1 MFSEISPADA
11 QPFADLSNWAIAG
24 VFVTYFL
31 GFFIRGAFGFG
42 SNMPI
47 VLITAWIF
55 GPHHAILVV
64 LLASLV
70 AQAHLLPQG
79 VRSADWEVTKPL
91 LAGMLVGSI
100 GGTWAF
106 TELEGDWLMFV
117 MGVLIGSIV
126 LFDQFSLFEKIGQK
140 INLRSRR
147 VAGVLSLFSGG
158 AGAISGGGG
167 IYFLAV
173 YLKIACATP
182 ASLRGTSMVTAGV
195 LMFVRL
201 ALLIVAGMFSLGM
214 VLETTLLTPMIFLGT
229 WTGTRFFR
237 ASSPARFY
245 AALQILLLCAALAI
259 TIKGLI
265 KII

>member
-1 MFSEISPADA
+1 M
-11 QPFADLSNWAIAG
+11 
-24 VFVTYFL
+24 FVTYFL

-47 VLITAWIF
+47 VLVTAWIL

-70 AQAHLLPQG
+70 AQTHLIPQG
-79 VRSADWEVTKPL
+79 LRSADWKVAKPL
-91 LAGMLVGSI
+91 LAGMLVGSAA
-100 GGTWAF
+100 GTWAF
-106 TELEGDWLMFV
+106 TVLEGDWLMFV
-117 MGVLIGSIV
+117 MGALIGSIV
-126 LFDQFSLFEKIGQK
+126 LFDRFSLFEKMSRRVD
-140 INLRSRR
+140 LRSRK

-182 ASLRGTSMVTAGV
+182 ASLRSTSILTAAV
-195 LMFVRL
+195 LMLVRL
-201 ALLIVAGMFSLGM
+201 ILLAAAGAFNLAM
-214 VLETTLLTPMIFLGT
+214 VLETTLLVPMIFLGT

-245 AALQILLLCAALAI
+245 AALQGLLLCAALAI
-259 TIKGLI
+259 TAKGLL

>member
-1 MFSEISPADA
+1 MLAEIFPTGA
-11 QPFADLSNWAIAG
+11 QPFADLSSWAIVG

-47 VLITAWIF
+47 VLITAWIL

-64 LLASLV
+64 VLASLA

-79 VRSADWEVTKPL
+79 VRSADWTVAKPL
-91 LAGMLVGSI
+91 LAGMLIGSVV
-100 GGTWAF
+100 GTWAF
-106 TELEGDWLMFV
+106 TVLEGDWLMFV
-117 MGVLIGSIV
+117 MGLLIGSIV
-126 LFDQFSLFEKIGQK
+126 LFDQFSVFDRLSQRID
-140 INLRSRR
+140 LRSRTL
-147 VAGVLSLFSGG
+147 AGILSLFSGT

-182 ASLRGTSMVTAGV
+182 ASLRGTSIVTAVV
-195 LMFVRL
+195 LMLVRVILLVAVGAFNL
-201 ALLIVAGMFSLGM
+201 AM
-214 VLETTLLTPMIFLGT
+214 VLETTLLVPMIFLGT
-229 WTGTRFFR
+229 WTGTRLFH

-259 TIKGLI
+259 TVRGLI

>member
-1 MFSEISPADA
+1 MLSELIPADA
-11 QPFADLSNWAIAG
+11 APFADLSNWAIVG
-24 VFVTYFL
+24 VFITYFL

-47 VLITAWIF
+47 VLITAWIL

-79 VRSADWEVTKPL
+79 VRSADWKVTKPL
-91 LAGMLVGSI
+91 LAGMLLGSVI
-100 GGTWAF
+100 GTWAF
-106 TELEGDWLMFV
+106 TVLAGDWLMLV
-117 MGVLIGSIV
+117 MGLLIGSIV
-126 LFDQFSLFEKIGQK
+126 LFDQLSLFERLGRVID
-140 INLRSRR
+140 LRSRR
-147 VAGVLSLFSGG
+147 VAAVLSLFSGT
-158 AGAISGGGG
+158 AGAVSGGGG

-201 ALLIVAGMFSLGM
+201 TLLIAASAFSLSM
-214 VLETTLLTPMIFLGT
+214 VLETTLLVPMIFLGT

-259 TIKGLI
+259 TVKGI
-265 KII
+265 VKII